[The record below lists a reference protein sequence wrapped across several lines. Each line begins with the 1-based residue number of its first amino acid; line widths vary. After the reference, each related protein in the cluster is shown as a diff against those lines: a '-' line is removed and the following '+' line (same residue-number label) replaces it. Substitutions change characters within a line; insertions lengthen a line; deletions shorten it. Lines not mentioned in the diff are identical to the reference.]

1 MNKFRNLLLDV
12 IKNEIKDEK
21 SIAIFFSGGTD
32 SLTCLFTC
40 LELGLKPILYTFH
53 LENYISEDVKIS
65 QKIANYYDLELKI
78 IIIEKNKDQ
87 LITDV
92 KNLVNNYRIN
102 NKICLQILYPFPYV
116 LEEVNESLILT
127 GLSADTLYGTNYHSK
142 MKNVKNFNEIRKNL
156 INSDEI
162 DGYMSL
168 KKMVKNSNKKLVAP
182 YRNQKII
189 DFFLTHSWN
198 ELNTPLQKNLSYE
211 AFYDYFKKLKV
222 YRESSSLPINSK
234 ITEWHQTIFSSKLNT
249 NHRKYLDE
257 IIQDILQ
264 DKT

>member
-1 MNKFRNLLLDV
+1 MFWG
-12 IKNEIKDEK
+12 
-21 SIAIFFSGGTD
+21 FGGTYIF
-32 SLTCLFTC
+32 S
-40 LELGLKPILYTFH
+40 TFH
-53 LENYISEDVKIS
+53 SSCFVFRFHVVFVFEFDFSIVFGFLLFLFSNLKFQFGFLSFLFSNLNLVYFVGGAKPESNM
-65 QKIANYYDLELKI
+65 YDLSES
-78 IIIEKNKDQ
+78 
-87 LITDV
+87 
-92 KNLVNNYRIN
+92 
-102 NKICLQILYPFPYV
+102 
-116 LEEVNESLILT
+116 EV
-127 GLSADTLYGTNYHSK
+127 
-142 MKNVKNFNEIRKNL
+142 L

-162 DGYMSL
+162 DGYISL
-168 KKMVKNSNKKLVAP
+168 KKMVRNSNKKLVAP

-189 DFFLTHSWN
+189 DFFLSHSWN

-249 NHRKYLDE
+249 NHRKHLDE